1 MSKVSIIIPCYNC
14 GQYLDELIQSLKKQT
29 LTDIE
34 IIFVNDGSTDN
45 SEEIIKNYLP
55 EDNRI
60 KYIYQENQGGGIARN
75 TGISNAQSPYV
86 ICIDADDIY
95 ENDMAEKLYNRAI
108 ETDADITVCK
118 YKTWN
123 MTTNRISGN
132 KGLNIKPEMINQV
145 FSSESVPNIL
155 QISNPGPCNKL
166 YKLDFIKQN
175 NLKYSGTKIIND
187 LKFGMVALCL
197 AKKIAIVD
205 KDLST
210 YRYQGKC
217 SSSKNREKKLAC
229 SIQVFKE
236 IYNEFLERNL
246 YDKFEKNYIAKIIE
260 SIKYEISFPVSE
272 NVLNCMR
279 QFFEETPFDKLKKQ
293 DLEKLFDTKRTRKHI
308 IEYTLLTILTL
319 GLNFTIKHKLQNY
332 KYSLNN
338 LKYILKTK
346 SN

>member
-1 MSKVSIIIPCYNC
+1 MPKVSIIIPCYNC
-14 GQYLDELIQSLKKQT
+14 GQYLDELITSLKNQT

-34 IIFVNDGSTDN
+34 IIFVDDGSSDN
-45 SEEIIKNYLP
+45 SQEIIQKYAV

-75 TGISNAQSPYV
+75 TGIANAQSPYV
-86 ICIDADDIY
+86 ICIDADDMY
-95 ENDMAEKLYNRAI
+95 EKDMAEMLYNRAI
-108 ETDADITVCK
+108 ETDADITICK

-132 KGLNIKPEMINQV
+132 KGINLKPEMINQV
-145 FSSESVPNIL
+145 FSSDSVKNIL

-166 YKLDFIKQN
+166 YKIDFIKQN
-175 NLKYSGTKIIND
+175 NLKYSGTRIIND
-187 LKFGMVALCL
+187 LKFGMLALCL

-210 YRYQGKC
+210 YRYQGNC

-229 SIQVFKE
+229 SLQVFKE
-236 IYNEFLERNL
+236 IYNEFAERNL
-246 YDKFEKNYIAKIIE
+246 YDKFETTYISKIIE
-260 SIKYEISFPVSE
+260 SIKYEISFPVPE
-272 NVLNCMR
+272 TVLDNIQ

-293 DLEKLFDTKRTRKHI
+293 DLENLFDTKRTKKHI
-308 IEYTLLTILTL
+308 IEYTFLTIITL
-319 GLNFTIKHKLQNY
+319 GLNFTLKHKLKNY

-338 LKYILKTK
+338 LKYILRAKK
-346 SN
+346 

>member
-1 MSKVSIIIPCYNC
+1 MPKVSIIIPCYNC
-14 GQYLDELIQSLKKQT
+14 GQYLDELITSLKNQT

-34 IIFVNDGSTDN
+34 IIFVDDGSSDN
-45 SEEIIKNYLP
+45 SQEIIQKYAV

-75 TGISNAQSPYV
+75 TGIANAQSPYV
-86 ICIDADDIY
+86 ICIDADDMY
-95 ENDMAEKLYNRAI
+95 EKDMAEMLYNRAI
-108 ETDADITVCK
+108 ETDADITICK

-132 KGLNIKPEMINQV
+132 KGINLKPEMINQV
-145 FSSESVPNIL
+145 FSSDSVKNIL

-166 YKLDFIKQN
+166 YKIDFIKQN
-175 NLKYSGTKIIND
+175 NLKYSGTRIIND
-187 LKFGMVALCL
+187 LKFGMLALCL

-210 YRYQGKC
+210 YRYQGNC

-229 SIQVFKE
+229 SLQVFKE
-236 IYNEFLERNL
+236 IYNEFAERNL
-246 YDKFEKNYIAKIIE
+246 YDKFETTYISKIIE
-260 SIKYEISFPVSE
+260 SIKYEISFPVPE
-272 NVLNCMR
+272 TVLDNIQ

-293 DLEKLFDTKRTRKHI
+293 DLENLFDIKRTKKHI
-308 IEYTLLTILTL
+308 IEYTFLTIITL
-319 GLNFTIKHKLQNY
+319 GLNFTLKHKLKNY

-338 LKYILKTK
+338 LKYILRAKK
-346 SN
+346 